1 MSINS
6 IVQVNVAQNIAGTP
20 SNLQKTGCFV
30 SQGGTTLQ
38 PGSLMLLTNP
48 SSLSSVLSGN
58 ESIAGI
64 SWSDGVVTVETS
76 TNHGIT
82 VGDTV
87 VGVITGCVPTG
98 YNGTFSVT
106 ATNTNILTYSLANN
120 PGAISVKG
128 VFTTEN
134 IAELAAM
141 NTTFWAQGDN
151 NAVYVLELGS
161 GTPAQGVLDLI
172 SYIAAPDIQ
181 MYSYLVPMDWADES
195 TAITMARNLSSNT
208 AKVYFYVTTSLSNY
222 ENWKGIKSVIALTQ
236 DVNAPST
243 EFSNAAVFWQ
253 NLNNSPS
260 DVNKV
265 PPMAFRYLVGVTPFS
280 GTQSQQIGMRSN
292 NINYVGTGAEGGISK
307 ELILWGV
314 NADGHDISEWYAADW
329 LQINIDLAIA
339 NAIINGSN
347 NVINPLYFN
356 QQGINTLQQVAQGV
370 YNRSV
375 VFGLS
380 LSGSQVNAVDFV
392 TYTANNPEDYAL
404 GEYNG
409 LSITYTTARGF
420 IRIVFNVTVSF

>member
-30 SQGGTTLQ
+30 SQGGTTL
-38 PGSLMLLTNP
+38 PSGSLMLLTNP

-58 ESIAGI
+58 ESIANI
-64 SWSDGVVTVETS
+64 SWSAGVVTVETS

-82 VGDTV
+82 IGDTV
-87 VGVITGCVPTG
+87 VGVITGCVPSG

-120 PGAISVKG
+120 PGTISSKG

-172 SYIAAPDIQ
+172 DYIAAPEIQ

-195 TAITMARNLSSNT
+195 TAITMARNLSSDT

-222 ENWKGIKSVIALTQ
+222 EDWAGIKSVIALTQ

-253 NLNNSPS
+253 TLNNAPS
-260 DVNKV
+260 DTNKV

-280 GTQSQQIGMRSN
+280 GTQSQQIGMRSK

-329 LQINIDLAIA
+329 VQININLAVA
-339 NAIINGSN
+339 NAVINGSN
-347 NVINPLYFN
+347 NVINPLYYN
-356 QQGINTLQQVAQGV
+356 QPGINTLQQVAQGV

-380 LSGSQVNAVDFV
+380 LAGSQVNAVDFV
-392 TYTANNPEDYAL
+392 TYTANNPGDYVL
-404 GEYNG
+404 GEYYG

-420 IRIVFNVTVSF
+420 IRIVFNVTISF